1 MDKATSTDN
10 GQPQT
15 ITTTLFDLIEA
26 LQQSATTPQEEAL
39 IVPTVAHWL
48 RSGRIRYAD
57 DLTQRPAA

>member
-48 RSGRIRYAD
+48 RSGRIRYAA